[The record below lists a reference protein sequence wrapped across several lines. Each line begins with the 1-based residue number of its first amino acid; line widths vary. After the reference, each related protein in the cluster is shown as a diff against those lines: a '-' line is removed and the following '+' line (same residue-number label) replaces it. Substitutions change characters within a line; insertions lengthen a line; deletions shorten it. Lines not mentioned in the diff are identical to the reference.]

1 MFRLRVD
8 QILKEKGVSYNAL
21 SLGAGISRN
30 MVRRLVKQWD
40 TYDPASS
47 TLFKVAQYLEV
58 SMNELCYDD
67 GEVEPPVGRGKK
79 DPDKHEEG
87 PGSKRE

>member
-8 QILKEKGVSYNAL
+8 EALKEKGVSYNAL

-30 MVRRLVKQWD
+30 MVRRLVKEGS

-47 TLFKVAQYLEV
+47 TLFKVARYLNV
-58 SMNELCYDD
+58 NMSDLCYDD
-67 GEVEPPVGRGKK
+67 DVPPPASRRKDVAEP
-79 DPDKHEEG
+79 
-87 PGSKRE
+87 SA